1 MAEESS
7 VKSRRQTV
15 VDVVDVAVVVDVVV
29 VGDVVDVGVV
39 DDVDVDR
46 DRITASTTP
55 ECCRHQE
62 RCHPHDDNI
71 DIACRRR
78 RRRRRRRR

>member
-15 VDVVDVAVVVDVVV
+15 VAIDVVDGVVVVDVV
-29 VGDVVDVGVV
+29 DVVDVGDV
-39 DDVDVDR
+39 VDVDR

-78 RRRRRRRR
+78 RR